1 MADKTFQPFEVA
13 ATLKS
18 QKTET
23 SQKRTAKYF
32 SSINFFAPFDSGNF
46 H

>member
-1 MADKTFQPFEVA
+1 MADKTFQPSEVA

-23 SQKRTAKYF
+23 SQKHTAKYF
-32 SSINFFAPFDSGNF
+32 S
-46 H
+46 